1 MLTNQKI
8 EESLKNANLWFH
20 SNNYFFGTIPDLKGS
35 VETVK
40 SGNKTLSRFLINLT
54 ENDIVIIPVVY
65 AGFATEEL
73 LTEEKIDICSGDIEK
88 VVVVTQNGYYY
99 RLDVKKRDGEEIKIT
114 VNLLVD
120 DFQRRNIIKFV
131 ENFKNE
137 GAEKL
142 YREEF
147 RPGFSTSNYSNISSD
162 AKSPL
167 VRIFTILLFVYII
180 GFFAFVFAGILGYED
195 IFELFP
201 LLIIGFI
208 IVWVFG
214 VLSSVSSVLKGI
226 NKDNTD
232 TTNGQMNQDRPSFN
246 QMSQEQREEA
256 REKRQEDIITSSG
269 PIVSNDENYGGIK
282 KM

>member
-88 VVVVTQNGYYY
+88 VVVVPQNGYYY

-147 RPGFSTSNYSNISSD
+147 RPSFSTSNYSNVNSD
-162 AKSPL
+162 AKPPL
-167 VRIFTILLFVYII
+167 ARIFTILLFVYII

>member
-88 VVVVTQNGYYY
+88 VVVVPQNGYYY

-226 NKDNTD
+226 NKDNMD